1 MNYLALFAAG
11 AGKGGG
17 GGGGQGG
24 GDWIVFVVAII
35 IFIVSVISK
44 LSKAAREGKQRPPP
58 QPAQRPQGKALE
70 DEIGEF
76 MRRAAKRQAGK
87 SPPPK
92 PARPVAAKPVEVE
105 VVKEKPLGG
114 ALSEHV
120 QDYLDTGEFNQR
132 SASLGSEV
140 TQEVSQLDQRLH
152 GVFDHQISDLA
163 AKPGETSMPT
173 TAQDSPLP
181 EDQATGATLVTAA
194 GIFAVLSDPE
204 NVRQAIV
211 INEILRRPE
220 DRWG

>member
-17 GGGGQGG
+17 GGGG
-24 GDWIVFVVAII
+24 GDWIVIVVAIV
-35 IFIVSVISK
+35 IFIVSVLSK
-44 LSKAAREGKQRPPP
+44 LYKAAQQGQQGPKQ
-58 QPAQRPQGKALE
+58 QPARPPQGKALD

-76 MRRAAKRQAGK
+76 MRRAARRQAGK
-87 SPPPK
+87 NAPPK
-92 PARPVAAKPVEVE
+92 PARPAPEKPVKVE
-105 VVKEKPLGG
+105 VVKETPLGG
-114 ALSEHV
+114 ELTEHV
-120 QDYLDTGEFNQR
+120 QEYLDTGEFSQR

-140 TQEVSQLDQRLH
+140 TQEVSQQDQRLH

-181 EDQATGATLVTAA
+181 EDRAAGAAPVTAA
-194 GIFAVLSDPE
+194 GILAALSDPE

-220 DRWG
+220 ERWG